1 VPLALAWPIPLLQ
14 EPIGYAFGRGPA
26 TVCAVYSVIGFGLAL
41 PYLVFLLAP
50 GVARKL
56 PEPGPWLRRL
66 REGLGFLAAVGTFW
80 LLYSLARQVSPEGL
94 AWIEL
99 SLLGLALFA
108 WLRSREG
115 VGRTLRFALVLG
127 LAACAAAA
135 LWMADL
141 NRFDPKPGLPPATLE
156 MPAMP
161 ETSEP
166 LSNPTSGG

>member
-1 VPLALAWPIPLLQ
+1 
-14 EPIGYAFGRGPA
+14 
-26 TVCAVYSVIGFGLAL
+26 VCAVYSIIGFGLAL

-50 GVARKL
+50 GTRL
-56 PEPGPWLRRL
+56 PEPGAWLPRL
-66 REGLGFLAAVGTFW
+66 REGLGFLAAAGTFW
-80 LLYSLARQVSPEGL
+80 LLYSMARQVRPEGL

-99 SLLGLALFA
+99 SLLGLALVA

-141 NRFDPKPGLPPATLE
+141 NRFEPKPGLPTTT
-156 MPAMP
+156 P

-166 LSNPTSGG
+166 LSNPTSASGG